1 MGIPSFVKKLVY
13 IGRTIYTDTL
23 LIRSGD
29 EYDMQFH
36 LGINGEHNL
45 KYIYLGKDRSDSIY
59 AKKSY
64 INDQGILCAS
74 VIEFN
79 DELLFVDKATY
90 RDIRINEL
98 LS

>member
-1 MGIPSFVKKLVY
+1 MGIPSLIKNLLY

-23 LIRSGD
+23 LVKSGV
-29 EYDMQFH
+29 EYDMRFH

-45 KYIYLGKDRSDSIY
+45 KTIYLGEDRTNSIY
-59 AKKSY
+59 VKHSY
-64 INDQGILCAS
+64 INDQGILYVS
-74 VIEFN
+74 VHEFN

-98 LS
+98 LT

>member
-1 MGIPSFVKKLVY
+1 MIPSVIKRLMY

-23 LIRSGD
+23 LIRSGI
-29 EYDMQFH
+29 EYDMRFH

-45 KYIYLGKDRSDSIY
+45 RYIYLGEDRTDGIY
-59 AKKSY
+59 VKKSY
-64 INDQGILCAS
+64 INDKDILCAS

-90 RDIRINEL
+90 RDIRIDEL
-98 LS
+98 LA